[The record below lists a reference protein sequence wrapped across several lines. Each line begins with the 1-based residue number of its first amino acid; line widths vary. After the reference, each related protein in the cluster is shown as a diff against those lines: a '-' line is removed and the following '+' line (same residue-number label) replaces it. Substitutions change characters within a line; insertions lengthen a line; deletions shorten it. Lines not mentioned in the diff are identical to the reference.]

1 MGANSSKLEKA
12 LAEAPEDERYYG
24 LENFGNTCYC
34 NSVLQA
40 LYFCKPFRERIL
52 KYAAALPPTTDE
64 NLLNCLAE
72 LFNQINSS
80 KKKTGVVS
88 PKKFVNRLR
97 RDNELFRGHM
107 HQDAHEFLNY
117 LLNQSCELLEQEEKE
132 ASQQQQQ
139 QQQQQGVL
147 GTGTG
152 AAAAGAG
159 SAAGGVAVSPPQA
172 QGGVQQPIT
181 TWVHEIF
188 QGKMVN
194 ETRCLHC
201 ETVTC
206 REEVFMDLSLE
217 IDQNTSLTSCLRNFS
232 SMEMLD
238 RDDKFFCDHCC
249 CLQEAKKRMLLRS
262 VPPCL
267 ILHLKR
273 FKYVEAQGRLRKL
286 MYRVVFPMELKLA
299 NTTGD
304 DPAAG
309 DTLYNLTAVVV
320 HVGSG
325 PHHGHYV
332 SLIKSGAQWLFFDDE
347 NVELIT
353 ESQVQSTF
361 GSTSEYG
368 QNNMDHGYILFY
380 ERAGV

>member
-40 LYFCKPFRERIL
+40 LYFCKPFRERLL
-52 KYAAALPPTTDE
+52 KYGASLPGNVEE
-64 NLLNCLAE
+64 NLLNCLAD
-72 LFNQINSS
+72 LFTQINSS
-80 KKKTGVVS
+80 KKKVGVIS
-88 PKKFVNRLR
+88 PKKFVQRLK

-117 LLNQSCELLEQEEKE
+117 LLNCSCELLEQEAK
-132 ASQQQQQ
+132 
-139 QQQQQGVL
+139 
-147 GTGTG
+147 
-152 AAAAGAG
+152 
-159 SAAGGVAVSPPQA
+159 AAGG
-172 QGGVQQPIT
+172 GGGGGGGSSQPIT
-181 TWVHEIF
+181 TWVHDIF
-188 QGKMVN
+188 QGKLVN

-201 ETVTC
+201 ETVTS

-217 IDQNTSLTSCLRNFS
+217 IDQNTSVTSCLRNFS

-273 FKYVEAQGRLRKL
+273 FKYVEAQGRMRKL

-299 NTTGD
+299 NTTSD
-304 DPAAG
+304 DPAAP
-309 DTLYNLTAVVV
+309 DTLYSLTAVVV

-332 SLIKSGAQWLFFDDE
+332 SLIKSGSQWMFFDDE
-347 NVELIT
+347 TVELIT

-361 GSTSEYG
+361 GSTSDYG

-380 ERAGV
+380 EKAG